1 MLKSKKSSYYF
12 YFLIFYNLIFLTFQF
27 LNEQIFFLRIEK
39 NSPNYF
45 DKLVDEITQKMS
57 DECQSKWQ
65 CMIDAG
71 FNSFIGSSKET
82 KIANFKDWDIDCFIH
97 YYIDGMSIRLN
108 KRTWSDFFFWMRW
121 KSQGNCEFGHFRTN
135 FLIATYFVICMCF
148 PQ

>member
-1 MLKSKKSSYYF
+1 
-12 YFLIFYNLIFLTFQF
+12 
-27 LNEQIFFLRIEK
+27 
-39 NSPNYF
+39 
-45 DKLVDEITQKMS
+45 MS

-82 KIANFKDWDIDCFIH
+82 KMANFKDWDIDCFIH

-108 KRTWSDFFFWMRW
+108 KRTWSDFFFWMRR
-121 KSQGNCEFGHFRTN
+121 KSQGNCEFGQFCTN

-148 PQ
+148 LSSIKFLSFFCAFYVTKSNLQIPSIINNFNGIVCNGIVCNGKWIFCYVQHWQN